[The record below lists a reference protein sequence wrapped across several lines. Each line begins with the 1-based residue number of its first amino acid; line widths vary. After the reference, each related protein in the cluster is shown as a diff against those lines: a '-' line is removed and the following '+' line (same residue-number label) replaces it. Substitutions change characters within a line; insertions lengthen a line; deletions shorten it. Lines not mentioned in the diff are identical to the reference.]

1 MKRLLRL
8 ASAVLGF
15 AFVLATPLAASA
27 STQERFSVAGSGA
40 EAGFGSCSDLTL
52 GGQICTGYRIGVS
65 SQITKADGT
74 KSSETT
80 LSIDI
85 FTYSIDSSGMVT
97 FISETAGFGVP
108 SWSIDS
114 RLMRASATA
123 SFPVISCGVDSC
135 VDGTVSVLASWTGQG
150 DLLHD
155 VSNFHFSKGPFSLNS
170 HLNGNARVAS
180 ATATVNGND
189 VGASLFAEMHNVK
202 SGDIVICHMC

>member
-1 MKRLLRL
+1 MELSMKRLLRL

-27 STQERFSVAGSGA
+27 STQERFSVA
-40 EAGFGSCSDLTL
+40 
-52 GGQICTGYRIGVS
+52 
-65 SQITKADGT
+65 
-74 KSSETT
+74 
-80 LSIDI
+80 
-85 FTYSIDSSGMVT
+85 
-97 FISETAGFGVP
+97 
-108 SWSIDS
+108 
-114 RLMRASATA
+114 
-123 SFPVISCGVDSC
+123 
-135 VDGTVSVLASWTGQG
+135 GQG